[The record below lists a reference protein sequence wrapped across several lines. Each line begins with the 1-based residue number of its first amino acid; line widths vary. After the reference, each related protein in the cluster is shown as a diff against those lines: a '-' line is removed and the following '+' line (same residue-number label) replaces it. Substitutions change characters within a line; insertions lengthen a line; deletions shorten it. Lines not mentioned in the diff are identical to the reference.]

1 VELVR
6 LQKILAQAGAASRRG
21 AEKLILD
28 GRVSVNGRVTRE
40 LGTKADPLK
49 DVIKLDGKLLS
60 SAEEKVYYALNK
72 PVGYVTTMNDPQGR
86 PAVSDLISKIAVRA
100 YPVGRLDYDS
110 SGIIIITNDG
120 ELAQALAHPKKEI
133 DKCYRTK
140 VKGVPSAK
148 AIKELSEGLLLD
160 DVMTAPAKVR
170 IILKEKNGQK
180 ERAETLLEII
190 IHEGRN
196 RQVRRM
202 CKAVGHP
209 VLKLNRT
216 SFGPIKLL
224 DLTPGKRRVLTSKE
238 LDSLKSLTIWNG

>member
-1 VELVR
+1 MEAVR
-6 LQKILAQAGAASRRG
+6 LQKILAEAGAASRRG

-40 LGTKADPLK
+40 LGTKADPSK
-49 DVIKLDGKLLS
+49 DIIKLDGKPLS

-86 PAVSDLISKIAVRA
+86 PAVSDLIGSIAVRA

-110 SGIIIITNDG
+110 SGILIITNDG

-140 VKGVPSAK
+140 VKGLPSAK
-148 AIKELSEGLLLD
+148 AIKELSEGVLLD
-160 DVMTAPAKVR
+160 DGMTAPAKVR
-170 IILKEKNGQK
+170 IICREKD
-180 ERAETLLEII
+180 ATLLEIV

-202 CKAVGHP
+202 CKTVGHP
-209 VLKLNRT
+209 VFKLNRT
-216 SFGPIKLL
+216 AFGPIKLL
-224 DLTPGKRRVLTSKE
+224 DLTPGKLRELTPEE
-238 LDSLKSLTIWNG
+238 LDSLRSLTSWKG